1 MPSKHEFPAG
11 HHPIGVACDRTGL
24 SPHVLRVWE
33 RRYAAVEPTR
43 TNGGHRL
50 YSDADIERLRL
61 LALVTAGKR
70 SISLVAHLPADELAR
85 LAREDAE
92 VRLRTGISDGP
103 AAHRAAVADDVGEAR
118 ALARSLD
125 APGFERML
133 RRSLALMG
141 VPSFLE
147 TVATA
152 LVRHTG
158 EDRRAGRLAAGT
170 EHLVAVT
177 LRRVL
182 EGIMPALHVASD
194 APNLLLATP
203 AGDRHEIEAVMAA
216 ATAAA
221 EGWCV
226 TYLGPGVP
234 ASEIAAAA
242 MHVSAR
248 AVGVTV
254 PRVGGHDFLLGELRA
269 LQLRLSPGVPLL
281 VGGTGARPLAL
292 ELQRAGIHV
301 IGNLADLRAALRI
314 ADRSEAA

>member
-1 MPSKHEFPAG
+1 MPTEQNFQAG
-11 HHPIGVACDRTGL
+11 QHPIGVAGARTGL

-33 RRYAAVEPTR
+33 RRYGAVEPVR
-43 TNGGHRL
+43 TDGGQRL

-61 LALVTAGKR
+61 LALVTSAKR
-70 SISLVAHLPADELAR
+70 SISTVARLPADELAR
-85 LAREDAE
+85 LARDDADARRR
-92 VRLRTGISDGP
+92 VGPSDGL
-103 AAHRAAVADDVGEAR
+103 AADRARVAADVGDAR
-118 ALARSLD
+118 ALARALD
-125 APGFERML
+125 APGLERVL
-133 RRSLALMG
+133 RRSLALVG
-141 VPSFLE
+141 VPVFLE

-158 EDRRAGRLAAGT
+158 EDRKAGRLAAGA

-182 EGIMPALHVASD
+182 EGIIPVLHVSRD

-234 ASEIAAAA
+234 ASDIAAAA
-242 MHVSAR
+242 INASAR

-254 PRVGGHDFLLGELRA
+254 PHVGGHDLLLGELRA
-269 LQLRLSPGVPLL
+269 LHLRLPPSVLLL
-281 VGGTGARPLAL
+281 VGGAGARPLAP
-292 ELQRAGIHV
+292 ELRGAGIHV
-301 IGNLADLRAALRI
+301 IDNLAALRAVLRI
-314 ADRSEAA
+314 AGRSEAA

>member
-1 MPSKHEFPAG
+1 MANEQSFRAG
-11 HHPIGVACDRTGL
+11 HHPIGVAGERTGL

-33 RRYAAVEPTR
+33 RRYGAVDPIR
-43 TNGGHRL
+43 SDGGQRL

-61 LALVTAGKR
+61 LSVVTAAKR
-70 SISLVAHLPADELAR
+70 SISLVARLPADELAR
-85 LAREDAE
+85 LARDDEEARRR
-92 VRLRTGISDGP
+92 VGISDGP
-103 AAHRAAVADDVGEAR
+103 AAHRPFVVDDVSEAR
-118 ALARSLD
+118 ALARALN
-125 APGFERML
+125 ATGLERVL
-133 RRSLALMG
+133 RRSLALVG

-147 TVATA
+147 TMATA

-158 EDRRAGRLAAGT
+158 EDRKAGRLPAGA

-182 EGIMPALHVASD
+182 EGVIPALHVSSD

-203 AGDRHEIEAVMAA
+203 AGDRHEVEAVMAA

-234 ASEIAAAA
+234 ASDIAAAA
-242 MHVSAR
+242 VHALAR

-254 PRVGGHDFLLGELRA
+254 PRVGGRDLLLEELRA
-269 LQLRLSPGVPLL
+269 LRLRLSPRVPLL
-281 VGGTGARPLAL
+281 AGGAGARTLAP
-292 ELQRAGIHV
+292 ELRRAGIHV
-301 IGNLADLRAALRI
+301 IETLADLRVALRI
-314 ADRSEAA
+314 AGRSAAA

>member
-1 MPSKHEFPAG
+1 MPSEHKFPAG
-11 HHPIGVACDRTGL
+11 HHPIGVAGERTGL

-33 RRYAAVEPTR
+33 RRYGAVEPTR

-61 LALVTAGKR
+61 LALVTAGRR

-92 VRLRTGISDGP
+92 ARLRTGISDGP

-118 ALARSLD
+118 ALARALD
-125 APGFERML
+125 APGFERVL

-158 EDRRAGRLAAGT
+158 EDRRAGGLAAGT

-182 EGIMPALHVASD
+182 EGIMPALHVARD

-216 ATAAA
+216 AAAAA

-242 MHVSAR
+242 TNVSAR

-281 VGGTGARPLAL
+281 VGGTGARPLAV

-301 IGNLADLRAALRI
+301 IENLADLRAVLWI
-314 ADRSEAA
+314 AGRSEAA

>member
-1 MPSKHEFPAG
+1 MPSDQKFPAG
-11 HHPIGVACDRTGL
+11 QHPIGVAGERTGL

-33 RRYAAVEPTR
+33 RRYGAVEPTR
-43 TNGGHRL
+43 TAGGHRV

-61 LALVTAGKR
+61 LARVTAAKR

-85 LAREDAE
+85 LAREDEEA
-92 VRLRTGISDGP
+92 RRRAGISDGP
-103 AAHRAAVADDVGEAR
+103 AADRAAVADDVGEAR

-125 APGFERML
+125 ALGLERAL

-141 VPSFLE
+141 VPAFLE

-152 LVRHTG
+152 LVRRIG
-158 EDRRAGRLAAGT
+158 EDRREGRLAAGA
-170 EHLVAVT
+170 ENLVAVT

-182 EGIMPALHVASD
+182 EGIIPVLHVSSD

-242 MHVSAR
+242 MNASAR

-254 PRVGGHDFLLGELRA
+254 PRVGSHDLLLGELRA

-281 VGGTGARPLAL
+281 VGGTGARPLAV
-292 ELQRAGIHV
+292 ELRRAGIHV
-301 IGNLADLRAALRI
+301 IENLADLRAVLQI
-314 ADRSEAA
+314 AGRSEAA

>member
-1 MPSKHEFPAG
+1 M
-11 HHPIGVACDRTGL
+11 
-24 SPHVLRVWE
+24 LRVWE
-33 RRYAAVEPTR
+33 RRYGAVEPIR
-43 TNGGHRL
+43 TDGGQRL

-61 LALVTAGKR
+61 LSLVTAAKR
-70 SISLVAHLPADELAR
+70 SISLVARLPADELAR
-85 LAREDAE
+85 LVREDEEARQR
-92 VRLRTGISDGP
+92 VGILDGP
-103 AAHRAAVADDVGEAR
+103 AANRAGVADDVGEAR

-125 APGFERML
+125 APGLERAL

-147 TVATA
+147 AVAMA
-152 LVRHTG
+152 LVRHIG
-158 EDRRAGRLAAGT
+158 EDRKAGRLAAGA

-182 EGIMPALHVASD
+182 EGIIPVLHVSSE

-216 ATAAA
+216 ATAAV

-242 MHVSAR
+242 VNASAR

-254 PRVGGHDFLLGELRA
+254 PRVGGRDLLLEELRA
-269 LQLRLSPGVPLL
+269 LRLRLSARVPLL
-281 VGGTGARPLAL
+281 VGGAGARALAP
-292 ELQRAGIHV
+292 ELRRAGIHV
-301 IGNLADLRAALRI
+301 IESLADLRVALRV
-314 ADRSEAA
+314 AGRSEAP